1 MVERSTGLERRLK
14 RLAFVLLVVLALHT
28 TPALV
33 EQIGP
38 EARVFQVSPA
48 HAEGDYAKDDKD
60 EKDQDNGKDKK
71 DKDKSGGG
79 VVLPA
84 GDGGSY

>member
-14 RLAFVLLVVLALHT
+14 RLAFALLLVLALHT
-28 TPALV
+28 TPVLV
-33 EQIGP
+33 EHLGP
-38 EARVFQVSPA
+38 EARVVRVSPA

-60 EKDQDNGKDKK
+60 KKDRDKEKDKK
-71 DKDKSGGG
+71 DKDKAGGG